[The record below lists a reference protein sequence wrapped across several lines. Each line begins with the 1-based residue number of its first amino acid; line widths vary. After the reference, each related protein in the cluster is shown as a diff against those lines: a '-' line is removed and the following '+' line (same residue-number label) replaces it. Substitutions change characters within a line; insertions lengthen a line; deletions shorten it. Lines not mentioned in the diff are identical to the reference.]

1 MGVSELGEKPAGGVL
16 EREGL
21 EIGEGGFHEG
31 YFRRFTLLAASRV
44 RIWVMAMPLSMARRS
59 GCGRP

>member
-1 MGVSELGEKPAGGVL
+1 MVRDDEITPGLQAGGHALL
-16 EREGL
+16 EGPDD
-21 EIGEGGFHEG
+21 GFHEG
-31 YFRRFTLLAASRV
+31 YLRRLTLLAVSRV